1 MGAATL
7 RILIVDDHVLVR
19 EGLAR
24 ILESAEAPAL
34 VAQAGGGEE
43 ALAWLHEHAV
53 DLLITDLTMPGMS
66 GFDLVRRVRQDFPD
80 VRVVVLSMHAEQPY
94 VMRAIKAGANA
105 YVTKDQAS
113 TELLAAVHSV
123 MHGTGYLSPAVA
135 AGLVQQFA
143 QAGAGPPH
151 ARLTERELEVLRRL
165 VAGQRPGAIAQA
177 LKLSPKTVS
186 THKRRVH
193 DKLGLP
199 STAALVRYGIEQ
211 GLGPEEELAA
221 SS

>member
-1 MGAATL
+1 MGSDTL
-7 RILIVDDHVLVR
+7 RILIVDDHALVR

-24 ILESAEAPAL
+24 ILESAEPPAR
-34 VAQAGGGEE
+34 VAQAGSGDE
-43 ALAWLHEHAV
+43 ALAWLAGHPA
-53 DLLITDLTMPGMS
+53 DLLITDLTMPGLS
-66 GFDLVRRVRQDFPD
+66 GFELVRRVRQDHPGL
-80 VRVVVLSMHAEQPY
+80 RVVVLSMHAEQPY

-113 TELLAAVHSV
+113 NELLTAVVSV
-123 MHGTGYLSPAVA
+123 MHGNGYLSPAVA

-143 QAGAGPPH
+143 QAGAQPPH
-151 ARLTERELEVLRRL
+151 ARLTERELEILRRL

-177 LKLSPKTVS
+177 LNLSPKTVS

-211 GLGPEEELAA
+211 GLGPEDEVAL
-221 SS
+221 ST